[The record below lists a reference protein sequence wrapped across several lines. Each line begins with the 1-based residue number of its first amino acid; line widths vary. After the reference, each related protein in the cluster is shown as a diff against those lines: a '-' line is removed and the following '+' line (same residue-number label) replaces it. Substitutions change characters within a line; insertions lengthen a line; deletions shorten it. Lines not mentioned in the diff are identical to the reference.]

1 MLFRSEAITDIDVTG
16 AKAFR
21 EVVEWLASQHVTLH
35 LSRVR
40 PDLLKVL
47 HRFDLRADLKIH
59 GTNRQALQALS
70 RDD

>member
-1 MLFRSEAITDIDVTG
+1 MTG

-21 EVVEWLASQHVTLH
+21 EVVEWTRTQGVTLH

-40 PDLLKVL
+40 PDLLRVL
-47 HRFDLRADLKIH
+47 HRFDLRGDLKIH
-59 GTNRQALQALS
+59 GTNRQALQALA